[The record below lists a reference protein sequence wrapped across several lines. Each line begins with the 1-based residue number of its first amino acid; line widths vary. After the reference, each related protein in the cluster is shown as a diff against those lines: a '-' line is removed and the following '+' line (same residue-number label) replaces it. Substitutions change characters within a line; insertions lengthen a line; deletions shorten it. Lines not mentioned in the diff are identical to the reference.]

1 MSGRHHALDLLRG
14 LAAILVAAAH
24 FLDSQ
29 GVAVESLA
37 TFSVYVF
44 FVLSGVT
51 MMAVYGPQFSRAISP
66 TDLRRFYWNRI
77 TRIMPLLIAA
87 SLVSLALAASSLGF
101 TRHLAAS
108 ALYAFMTGT
117 ALFALHLPGYLSNTI
132 GAWSLGIEMMFYFV
146 FPVICLLAATASLL
160 QLAAMVL
167 LLIFAQQIVIALM
180 HHWVSDDPLRFWHYY
195 STFLIFLPFFI
206 LGILIARLRAEPKY
220 LNLAVALVLLAA
232 IAGFSLVFKVEIFAT
247 HWAYLTL
254 TGVAFCAVY
263 FAFMSRTPEFL
274 IGPSLFLGNAS
285 YALYLSHPFSL
296 RLVED
301 ATDLLGYGSLVS
313 AVLFFPL
320 ALIVAHFIYR
330 LFERPA
336 QNYLR
341 SSTARHGFSIP
352 ADPASSRALSTAG
365 SQEPSC

>member
-14 LAAILVAAAH
+14 LAAILVAAYH

-29 GVAVESLA
+29 GIAVESLG

-44 FVLSGVT
+44 FVLSGLT
-51 MMAVYGPQFSRAISP
+51 MTAVYGPQFSNAIRVI
-66 TDLRRFYWNRI
+66 DLRRFYWNRI
-77 TRIMPLLIAA
+77 TRLMPLLIAA
-87 SLVSLALAASSLGF
+87 SLLSLALAAPSLGL

-117 ALFALHLPGYLSNTI
+117 ALFALHLPGYLSNTM

-146 FPVICLLAATASLL
+146 FPVICLLAATASRL
-160 QLAAMVL
+160 QLAGIALV
-167 LLIFAQQIVIALM
+167 LIFAQQIVIALM

-206 LGILIARLRAEPKY
+206 LGILIARLRSEQKY
-220 LNLAVALVLLAA
+220 LNLVAALVFLTL
-232 IAGFSLVFKVEIFAT
+232 IAGFSLVFKVEIFVT

-254 TGVAFCAVY
+254 TGLAFCAVY

-274 IGPSLFLGNAS
+274 VGPSLFLGNAS

-296 RLVED
+296 RLTADV
-301 ATDLLGYGSLVS
+301 AGLLGCGPVIT
-313 AVLFFPL
+313 AVLYFAL
-320 ALIVAHFIYR
+320 ALIVAHYTYR

-336 QNYLR
+336 QNFLR
-341 SSTARHGFSIP
+341 STTARHGFSIP
-352 ADPASSRALSTAG
+352 ADPASSRALSAASG
-365 SQEPSC
+365 QQP

>member
-1 MSGRHHALDLLRG
+1 VSGRHHALDLLRG
-14 LAAILVAAAH
+14 LAAILVAASH

-29 GVAVESLA
+29 GVAVESLG

-51 MMAVYGPQFSRAISP
+51 MMAVYGPRFSNAISAI
-66 TDLRRFYWNRI
+66 DLRRFYWNRI

-146 FPVICLLAATASLL
+146 FPVICLLAATASLP
-160 QLAAMVL
+160 QLAGIALV
-167 LLIFAQQIVIALM
+167 LIFAQQVVIALM

-195 STFLIFLPFFI
+195 STFLIYLPFFI
-206 LGILIARLRAEPKY
+206 LGILIAKLRAEPKY
-220 LNLAVALVLLAA
+220 RNLAAALVLLAA
-232 IAGFSLVFKVEIFAT
+232 IAGFSLVFKVEIFET

-254 TGVAFCAVY
+254 TGVTFCAVY

-274 IGPSLFLGNAS
+274 VGASLFLGNAS

-296 RLVED
+296 RLAAD
-301 ATDLLGYGSLVS
+301 AANLLGYGPLVT

-320 ALIVAHFIYR
+320 ALMAAHAIYR
-330 LFERPA
+330 LFERPT

-341 SSTARHGFSIP
+341 STTARHGFSIP
-352 ADPASSRALSTAG
+352 AGPADSRVLSAAG
-365 SQEPSC
+365 SQEPPC

>member
-1 MSGRHHALDLLRG
+1 VSGRHHALDLLRG
-14 LAAILVAAAH
+14 LAAILVAASH

-29 GVAVESLA
+29 GVAVESLG

-51 MMAVYGPQFSRAISP
+51 MMAVYGPRFSNAISAI
-66 TDLRRFYWNRI
+66 DLRRFYWNRI

-160 QLAAMVL
+160 QLAGIALV
-167 LLIFAQQIVIALM
+167 LIFAQQVVIALM

-195 STFLIFLPFFI
+195 STFLIYLPFFI
-206 LGILIARLRAEPKY
+206 LGILIAKLRAEPKY
-220 LNLAVALVLLAA
+220 RNLAAALVLLAA
-232 IAGFSLVFKVEIFAT
+232 IAGFSLVFKVEIFET

-254 TGVAFCAVY
+254 TGVTFCAVY

-274 IGPSLFLGNAS
+274 VGASLFLGNAS

-296 RLVED
+296 RLAAD
-301 ATDLLGYGSLVS
+301 AANLLGYGPLVT

-320 ALIVAHFIYR
+320 ALMAAHAIYR

-341 SSTARHGFSIP
+341 STTARHGFSIP
-352 ADPASSRALSTAG
+352 AGPADSRVLSAAG
-365 SQEPSC
+365 SQEPPC